1 MRKRLNLQ
9 NTLVFYLRNT
19 GSKSNVLLIAEKALA
34 ILCLLFFCKTDKA
47 AEQGCR
53 ARLPSKTAEQGY
65 RPRLPSKATGQG
77 YRPRMPDA
85 GQGCMQWCNM
95 RKAWCNWTTTSTKT
109 TTKQNLAP
117 CCNAARVKSRI
128 LRIVRIAQAKELWL
142 FLQHHSVLR
151 KLNVNLQLQRSFVP
165 NSSVL
170 RTWYHLFPVLFW
182 RFHHF

>member
-1 MRKRLNLQ
+1 MQRPKSVIMAFVIPNLYGVMRKRLNLQ

-117 CCNAARVKSRI
+117 CCNAGKKSY
-128 LRIVRIAQAKELWL
+128 
-142 FLQHHSVLR
+142 S
-151 KLNVNLQLQRSFVP
+151 P
-165 NSSVL
+165 NCTYCS
-170 RTWYHLFPVLFW
+170 
-182 RFHHF
+182 